1 MTVFYVFYC
10 SCYLIILVAWCIER
24 GVSFAVWLCLKDKRN
39 FLRNP
44 PAGVQFH
51 FDYEAIFPIAM
62 VMLEE
67 DQDLKEL
74 RFKIVPKE

>member
-1 MTVFYVFYC
+1 V
-10 SCYLIILVAWCIER
+10 IL
-24 GVSFAVWLCLKDKRN
+24 FAEWFCVQDKRN

-51 FDYEAIFPIAM
+51 FDYEAIFPVAM

>member
-1 MTVFYVFYC
+1 MFVCDIFL
-10 SCYLIILVAWCIER
+10 SSEEPVAWCNKY
-24 GVSFAVWLCLKDKRN
+24 VVLFAQWLCLQDKRN

-51 FDYEAIFPIAM
+51 FDYESIFPVAM

-67 DQDLKEL
+67 DQDLREL